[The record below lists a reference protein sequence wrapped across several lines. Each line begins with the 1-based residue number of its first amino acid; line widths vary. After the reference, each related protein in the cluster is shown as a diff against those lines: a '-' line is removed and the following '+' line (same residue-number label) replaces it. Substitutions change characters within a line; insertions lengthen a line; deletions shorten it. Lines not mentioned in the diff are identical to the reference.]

1 MQIIWPRFVIAFAA
15 GGVGMALLAGVPTDV
30 IPNEF
35 FTRMTPVRDY
45 DIPVLVAISVLAGVL
60 AASYCGVGGVAC
72 PARRPGAT
80 GAAGATFGWLAIG
93 CPVCNKLVVL
103 ALGTSGAL
111 NLFGPVQPW
120 LAGLSIGLLVLAI
133 AWRCRTLLV
142 AARPHELTASAG

>member
-1 MQIIWPRFVIAFAA
+1 MQIIWPRSVIAFAV

-60 AASYCGVGGVAC
+60 AASYWGVGGVAC

-103 ALGTSGAL
+103 ALGSSGAL
-111 NLFGPVQPW
+111 SYFAPVQPV
-120 LAGLSIGLLVLAI
+120 LGVAALGLLGAALRSRLRMLA
-133 AWRCRTLLV
+133 ACP
-142 AARPHELTASAG
+142 ARPPSGH